1 MGGRAP
7 SASNALDRGAARSST
22 FATQQG
28 NMELGAPPMYAPA
41 RPLHVTRSKL
51 VCRCRPPVG
60 GGHPA
65 LFPRN
70 QVAQEGTRPDGGGNI
85 HRNSLRPLKSRNGSP
100 PPERAAERPAASPSG
115 AAIA

>member
-51 VCRCRPPVG
+51 VCRCRPPVD

-85 HRNSLRPLKSRNGSP
+85 IETRSGPLKAGTGR
-100 PPERAAERPAASPSG
+100 PPERAAERPAAS
-115 AAIA
+115 